1 MTKWLTVS
9 LATLALVACSCAP
22 TQSAPPA
29 AKPAVKPVA
38 ATASTTKPPAA
49 VQVPATTNKPAVSPP
64 VAKPA
69 AQTPAATNK
78 PAAKSE
84 SKPATPAQT
93 ATNKVVM
100 ANPWESP
107 VPGNSSGIRIRGKIA
122 DIKVD
127 GANKLISLTPVNSDV
142 TLILTVPTDVSI
154 IGGKLEDLKVGDRL
168 RVDYTETNGK
178 KVAIQMRPNG

>member
-1 MTKWLTVS
+1 
-9 LATLALVACSCAP
+9 
-22 TQSAPPA
+22 
-29 AKPAVKPVA
+29 VA
-38 ATASTTKPPAA
+38 APASKAKPPAA
-49 VQVPATTNKPAVSPP
+49 VQAPAATNKPAVSPP

-69 AQTPAATNK
+69 AQTPVATNK
-78 PAAKSE
+78 LVTKAE
-84 SKPATPAQT
+84 SKSAIPAQPAT

-100 ANPWESP
+100 ANAWESP
-107 VPGNSSGIRIRGKIA
+107 VPGNPSGIRIRGKIA

-142 TLILTVPTDVSI
+142 TLVLTVPTDVSI
-154 IGGKLEDLKVGDRL
+154 INGKLEDLKVGDRL